1 MLVSAYLCRIPVSVE
16 PKSPTLFSLR
26 GILSRVIKTD
36 ILVRAAV
43 SYFNFSR
50 FYPLLRKSFTRH
62 DLCHV
67 AVADEDIGEHA
78 PIDIL
83 AVRDDADIAFAE
95 KFRKPL
101 LRFDAA
107 RFG

>member
-50 FYPLLRKSFTRH
+50 FYPLFANPSLVMMSATLRSLMKTSASMR
-62 DLCHV
+62 
-67 AVADEDIGEHA
+67 
-78 PIDIL
+78 P
-83 AVRDDADIAFAE
+83 
-95 KFRKPL
+95 
-101 LRFDAA
+101 
-107 RFG
+107 